1 MIVQNA
7 TKSTGRRPG
16 GATDGRGRL
25 RPVGDGRRRAETL
38 RKPNATRQS
47 RRGRPGEK
55 PDETLSCTLFSVS
68 RFPPL
73 LSSPSVPSLGKPSS
87 QPTQHRA
94 DLGSCSCH
102 PLLAIAPL
110 HHRTSSKAPFT
121 SPRVASAPSTARQET
136 SFPSSRPSSN
146 PSLVFLS
153 RPLWSPLLLGPWCSR
168 SRSRPRRFTSSR
180 PSHPSGPR
188 VQHPRRARRS
198 PPPLASLPP
207 CPRQRRRV
215 RRHRRRLASQPP
227 SSRSTAQSR
236 PGKSR
241 PSPPLLPWSLAIS
254 RSRGSSSIMDKLRP
268 R

>member
-1 MIVQNA
+1 MSSCPSHKPRRRRPHQSRLGRSSPSTVDRVSVQVRRPRPSPSPWTSVLDSASAPQPCIVSLDYVIVQNA
-7 TKSTGRRPG
+7 TKNTRRRPR
-16 GATDGRGRL
+16 GATDGRGRF

-153 RPLWSPLLLGPWCSR
+153 RPLWSPLLLGP
-168 SRSRPRRFTSSR
+168 
-180 PSHPSGPR
+180 
-188 VQHPRRARRS
+188 
-198 PPPLASLPP
+198 
-207 CPRQRRRV
+207 
-215 RRHRRRLASQPP
+215 
-227 SSRSTAQSR
+227 
-236 PGKSR
+236 
-241 PSPPLLPWSLAIS
+241 
-254 RSRGSSSIMDKLRP
+254 
-268 R
+268 